1 MIGHKTILNKFKKF
15 EIITSSFSDHNGL
28 KLEINLIEKSQKQSN
43 TLKLNN
49 MLLNNERANNEIK
62 EQIKKFLET
71 NENEHTTV

>member
-28 KLEINLIEKSQKQSN
+28 KLEVNLIEKTQKQSN
-43 TLKLNN
+43 TLRLNN